1 METRKTIHTV
11 KKERRILKKTS
22 LLIQSQKNIIK
33 ALSNI
38 ISSWVWYLP
47 WAGPMKS
54 LGEGVVWKD
63 FLTKRKIRLSEQ
75 LLKISAWAS
84 WLTGYYYLL
93 KPYFNGAEPTLDDIS
108 GYASLEL
115 CNMALYTLS
124 LLAAGWEQAQKVKNI
139 KQQLYETIQTPKKTI
154 RTTKRNKKHKDENN
168 ISS

>member
-1 METRKTIHTV
+1 METRKTIDTV

-22 LLIQSQKNIIK
+22 LLIQSQKNTIK

-38 ISSWVWYLP
+38 ISSGVGYLP
-47 WAGPMKS
+47 GAGPMKS
-54 LGEGVVWKD
+54 LGEGIVGKD

-75 LLKISAWAS
+75 LLKITAGAS
-84 WLTGYYYLL
+84 GLTGYYYLL

-124 LLAAGWEQAQKVKNI
+124 LLAAGGEQAQKVKNI
-139 KQQLYETIQTPKKTI
+139 KQQLYETIQTSKKII
-154 RTTKRNKKHKDENN
+154 RTTKGNKKHKNENN